1 MLIGIVLGLCVGL
14 IMGLTGAGGGILA
27 IPALMYG
34 MGVAL
39 TDARPIA
46 LIAVGLAAMVG
57 SFHGLR
63 LKLLRYRAA
72 LVLALAG
79 GLVVPFGMA
88 LGHQLSPVVLHCL
101 FSVVMVIVGV
111 RMLFSGKELTL
122 EKNNLVGIVCAIA
135 PDSGRFIW
143 TPKTFFVMVAIG
155 LVAGF
160 FTGLLG
166 VGGGFI
172 VVPALLA
179 VSPLSFNSAVAT
191 SLMVVALN
199 SLVAVVLALQD
210 GVALTI
216 PIELFILCTVS
227 GLFIGRILGK
237 WIPAQWVRYGFS
249 ALCFSIA
256 IVMSVQL

>member
-1 MLIGIVLGLCVGL
+1 MISGIVLGLLVGL

-39 TDARPIA
+39 TDARPVA
-46 LIAVGLAAMVG
+46 LIAVGLAALVG
-57 SFHGLR
+57 TFHGLR

-79 GLVVPFGMA
+79 ALVVPSGMA
-88 LGHQLSPVVLHCL
+88 LGDRISPAVLNGI
-101 FSVVMVIVGV
+101 FAAVMMIAGA

-122 EKNNLVGIVCAIA
+122 ENNNLAGNVCAIS
-135 PDSGRFIW
+135 PSSGRFIW
-143 TPKTFFVMVAIG
+143 TPKTVFVMIAIG
-155 LVAGF
+155 SLAGF

-166 VGGGFI
+166 VGGGFV

-191 SLMVVALN
+191 SLMVIALN
-199 SLVAVVLALQD
+199 SLVAVGLALQD
-210 GVALTI
+210 GIALTI
-216 PIELFILCTVS
+216 PLWLFILCTVT
-227 GLFIGRILGK
+227 GLFGGRILSK
-237 WIPAQWVRYGFS
+237 WLPGQWVRYGFS
-249 ALCFSIA
+249 VLCFGIA
-256 IVMSVQL
+256 MVMVLPH